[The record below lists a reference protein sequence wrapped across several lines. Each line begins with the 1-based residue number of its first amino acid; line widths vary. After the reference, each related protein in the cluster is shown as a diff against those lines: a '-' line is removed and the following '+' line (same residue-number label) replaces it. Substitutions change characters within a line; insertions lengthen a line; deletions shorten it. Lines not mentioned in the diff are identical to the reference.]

1 MHMYN
6 NKIGTQNVKLY
17 TKWATFYEKY
27 KREFEACAL
36 VLKEGM
42 EKIPEKEAK
51 PILSYYQAFGDRMT
65 QRYARDFKDELGP
78 LFENLAIDDEA
89 TDPIITR
96 SNPLKRSLKQAFGH
110 QEPEQ

>member
-1 MHMYN
+1 
-6 NKIGTQNVKLY
+6 
-17 TKWATFYEKY
+17 
-27 KREFEACAL
+27 
-36 VLKEGM
+36 
-42 EKIPEKEAK
+42 
-51 PILSYYQAFGDRMT
+51 MT

-78 LFENLAIDDEA
+78 LFENVDSSDEA